1 VVETYNQMR
10 ERQIRESSAYAGL
23 GASANANAAA
33 AAQLAARIRA
43 EGSFY
48 TRTLATADPVAFS
61 NIAAAELDRLRN
73 QQRSDG
79 FGNNLNYLQAL
90 LRASGKSKGT
100 SPLGAFS
107 YEDTQAFREA
117 VVESRINGIEYFTY
131 LEDIQKQ
138 GGLTKTKF
146 SKSISTAIN
155 LIDKTDAKTEFSKGY
170 YLAYGKYPSAKQI
183 TNFMNKFNEQAKK
196 EAATVTTAG
205 TTTTTGKGTTGK
217 STTTTSGRGFT
228 AEEQNNFLARQLMK
242 MGVPITEEVG
252 GAAKV
257 LLDEIRNVYKDNN
270 LPEPEFES
278 MASIVKKIIGTG
290 DTEVSKQKLTEAT
303 QKVRNMAAKLNPGV
317 ADLLAEGENL
327 SDIAKPYIS
336 IAERMTG
343 KKYTANDKV
352 IKQMLN
358 YKDEKGNFRTA
369 TDLESL
375 EIMRGSNDW
384 DNSPDA
390 YSTFSSIGDT
400 LIAKLG
406 LG

>member
-1 VVETYNQMR
+1 
-10 ERQIRESSAYAGL
+10 
-23 GASANANAAA
+23 
-33 AAQLAARIRA
+33 
-43 EGSFY
+43 
-48 TRTLATADPVAFS
+48 
-61 NIAAAELDRLRN
+61 
-73 QQRSDG
+73 
-79 FGNNLNYLQAL
+79 
-90 LRASGKSKGT
+90 
-100 SPLGAFS
+100 
-107 YEDTQAFREA
+107 
-117 VVESRINGIEYFTY
+117 
-131 LEDIQKQ
+131 
-138 GGLTKTKF
+138 
-146 SKSISTAIN
+146 
-155 LIDKTDAKTEFSKGY
+155 
-170 YLAYGKYPSAKQI
+170 
-183 TNFMNKFNEQAKK
+183 MNKFNEQAKK